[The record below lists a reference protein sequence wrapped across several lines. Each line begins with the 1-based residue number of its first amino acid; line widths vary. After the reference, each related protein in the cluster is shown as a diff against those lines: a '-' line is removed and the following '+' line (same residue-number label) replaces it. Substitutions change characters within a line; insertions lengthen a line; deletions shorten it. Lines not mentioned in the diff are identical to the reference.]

1 MAQKRLFIFSAPSG
15 AGKTTIARHLLERYP
30 ALRFSVSATTRPKR
44 PKEVDGKDYYFFSR
58 DEFLLAMSEGKF
70 AEYEEFFGH
79 YYGTLKSEINKA
91 LEAGL
96 CPVFDIDVKGALS
109 LRDAY
114 PEESLLI
121 FVAPPAIHTLFDRLQ
136 QRNTETSEQLRLRME
151 RVEMEMGLQDK
162 FDVVI
167 INDDLDNALA
177 DARRIIEQHLRLHDE
192 TFVSR

>member
-30 ALRFSVSATTRPKR
+30 ALRFSVSATTRPRR
-44 PKEVDGKDYYFFSR
+44 PKEVDGKDYYFFTR
-58 DEFLLAMSEGKF
+58 DEFLLAVSEGKF
-70 AEYEEFFGH
+70 AEHEEFFGN
-79 YYGTLKSEINKA
+79 YYGTLKSEINNA
-91 LEAGL
+91 LEAGF

-109 LRDAY
+109 LQASY

-121 FVAPPAIHTLFDRLQ
+121 FVAPPAIHTLFNRLQ
-136 QRNTETSEQLRLRME
+136 QRNTETPEQLRLRME

-167 INDDLDNALA
+167 INDDLDNALSE
-177 DARRIIEQHLRLHDE
+177 ARRMIERHLHLHNPSE
-192 TFVSR
+192 ISR